1 MTRHTLRVTV
11 DDNGI
16 TIERPIWLWGGR
28 MVTEYVRS
36 GAKGARA
43 ELEAAKED
51 HAEAIRHIEAML
63 DFLSEED

>member
-16 TIERPIWLWGGR
+16 TIEQ
-28 MVTEYVRS
+28 
-36 GAKGARA
+36 GARA